1 MRKPQFL
8 ILFPTKT
15 MAYNFYLDF
24 LHNLIGD
31 RLVKKHGLN
40 KLEFENYDVIL
51 SGEEYDNLRG
61 LEFTSAYVSDFMSKD
76 VVNKFV
82 LPCCRMQRERI
93 NFV

>member
-76 VVNKFV
+76 IVNKFV